1 MKTKIIAIL
10 VGLLLLPVVEG
21 NTQPKL
27 RYTSDLE
34 AFVGTWHCIHGDEYF
49 ILKLKVGK
57 ENTDMFYGRCLIGGY
72 KREKNGVILIDRT
85 QNLPN
90 EITEEYY
97 QGINCP
103 SFYGTNGTTNPDY
116 VTPKKVYFYFYDE
129 SYGDEVLRG
138 RLTLINTNMAR
149 FEVWEMDYP
158 GTRERGPISVPIN
171 IILTK
176 ETGVPGGGS
185 TPLPTDPRNP
195 PGQTANP
202 HLP

>member
-1 MKTKIIAIL
+1 MRRLFTAL
-10 VGLLLLPVVEG
+10 TCLLLLITAEG
-21 NTQPKL
+21 NSQARL
-27 RYTSDLE
+27 VYTTNLE
-34 AFVGTWHCIHGDEYF
+34 AFAGTWRGVHGDEYF

-72 KREKNGVILIDRT
+72 KREKNGVVLIDRT

-97 QGINCP
+97 QGISCP
-103 SFYGTNGTTNPDY
+103 SLFGTNGTTNPDY
-116 VTPKKVYFYFYDE
+116 VTPEKVRFFFYDE
-129 SYGDEVLRG
+129 SYGEEALRG
-138 RLTLINTNMAR
+138 RITLINANMAR

-158 GTRERGPISVPIN
+158 GARERGPISVPIN